1 MPSKIKL
8 PEGVTLELLKENWQ
22 EASAMY
28 QPAYRR
34 AQMLDATDRGKLW
47 KAIAAKFPK
56 YQVLPD
62 TNHVAYVKNNLL
74 ASLYSVGRSANL
86 VATSEHD
93 LEMVSH
99 INIVLDHIWDTQQVP
114 YYQMLAGERAALIN
128 MGITQVGWDNAIIKG
143 TEEMFS
149 KGAPTL
155 KNIDP
160 LKFMRDPYAVDLS
173 AAAYCITWDE
183 FHKNVILRNKNYEN
197 FSDYLQ
203 EHKNAAPQDMVK
215 NMTDQQ
221 TGPSK
226 NYFRVVTHWVQMKG
240 KIHEIHTINNE
251 HVLYVKEDIRP
262 SMFPFAELYCNV
274 PAGDVIGTSEP
285 SKIFAN
291 SVAYNLVNSLVL
303 TAEVKNQ
310 KPPKFVNSAAG
321 INLRDFV
328 LHGADSDYTFIVQ
341 GDASRAVHYHQFPQ
355 VSAQAT
361 GTLVTLAG
369 DMQMVTGVDGRY
381 TGKDTGSILTT
392 GGMEQMLDQA
402 TLIDQPKIVN
412 YEHYSIQLTKLIL
425 GNLRTFGSTRK
436 YFLKDPKTKQYETI
450 TVNFDNLKDD
460 TIFDYKLAISAHLPK
475 NKQRISQMANVIM
488 EKQMQ
493 YAGNGEQPVNLI
505 TPEEW
510 LMMQDLPMQEMM
522 LERMGIERSQD
533 FVDKVSKTI
542 FQYAEFLDAGMAPD
556 DALLATADTMRNN
569 TPNIIP
575 GKEAVAPPN
584 GIVEEP
590 PMELPMDVGL

>member
-47 KAIAAKFPK
+47 KAISAKFPK

-128 MGITQVGWDNAIIKG
+128 MGITQVGWDNSIIKG

-197 FSDYLQ
+197 FSAYLQ

-226 NYFRVVTHWVQMKG
+226 NYFRVVTHWIQING

-251 HVLYVKEDIRP
+251 HVLYVKEDIKP

-584 GIVEEP
+584 GIVEESQ
-590 PMELPMDVGL
+590 MELPMDVGL

>member
-47 KAIAAKFPK
+47 KAISAKFPK

-99 INIVLDHIWDTQQVP
+99 INIVLDHIWDTQQIP

-128 MGITQVGWDNAIIKG
+128 MGITQVGWDNSIIKG

-226 NYFRVVTHWVQMKG
+226 NYFRVVTHWIQIKG

-569 TPNIIP
+569 TPNIIS
-575 GKEAVAPPN
+575 GQEAVAPPN

-590 PMELPMDVGL
+590 QMELPMDVGL